1 MAGKKGRSGR
11 KPRWYEEKYEIL
23 EGLSVDRAI
32 EIMRNKDEDERRKD
46 KVMMEVISK
55 GLPQRIKHL
64 TEDEAGETRGIAV
77 VAYLPK
83 VKDA

>member
-1 MAGKKGRSGR
+1 MAGNHNSGR
-11 KPRWYEEKYEIL
+11 KTRAYEKKYEVL

-32 EIMRNKDEDERRKD
+32 EIMKSKTAEDSRKD

-64 TEDEAGETRGIAV
+64 TEGDDGETKGIAV

-83 VKDA
+83 VDSE